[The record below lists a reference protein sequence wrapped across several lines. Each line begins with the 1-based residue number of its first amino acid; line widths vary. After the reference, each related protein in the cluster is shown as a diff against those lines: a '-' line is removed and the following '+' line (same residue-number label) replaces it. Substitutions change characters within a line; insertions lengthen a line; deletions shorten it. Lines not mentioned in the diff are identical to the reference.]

1 MNPNELT
8 VLNDRCGDKGRH
20 GALYKIHRTLREEMG
35 RHGTR
40 VKRRHGT
47 RVKRRH
53 GTRVKRTQD
62 KGKGDTGKGQ

>member
-1 MNPNELT
+1 MSRMNPNELT

-47 RVKRRH
+47 RVKR
-53 GTRVKRTQD
+53 TQD